1 MLSGGELAKLY
12 SRDFAVVITDP
23 SWRNRGEPEV
33 LALAAPRYSP
43 YFIFLDPNGKR
54 VLETR
59 GFTNVME
66 AKAIHAFVSA
76 KQYEKTTWAEFW
88 AAKAKE

>member
-12 SRDFAVVITDP
+12 SKDFAVVIADP

-33 LALAAPRYSP
+33 LALKAPPYSP
-43 YFIFLDPNGKR
+43 YFIFIDGSGKR

-76 KQYEKTTWAEFW
+76 RQYEKASWAEFW
-88 AAKAKE
+88 ASQKY